1 MSTPI
6 NGGKGE
12 RATGIKK
19 RGIRKHKKGNTER
32 VSANVLPATNRLVIE
47 VVSNFGIID
56 FERYQNG
63 KS

>member
-1 MSTPI
+1 MEEKG
-6 NGGKGE
+6 NGPRGSRNGE
-12 RATGIKK
+12 SGNTK
-19 RGIRKHKKGNTER
+19 RGNTER